1 MNIASQSPPPVGLPA
16 NLPKIYLSIYDE
28 YTVQSKFRFRSQT
41 SDKQRREVGSEDDK
55 QRNEV

>member
-1 MNIASQSPPPVGLPA
+1 MNIASQSPPPVGLSA
-16 NLPKIYLSIYDE
+16 NLPKIYLSIYE